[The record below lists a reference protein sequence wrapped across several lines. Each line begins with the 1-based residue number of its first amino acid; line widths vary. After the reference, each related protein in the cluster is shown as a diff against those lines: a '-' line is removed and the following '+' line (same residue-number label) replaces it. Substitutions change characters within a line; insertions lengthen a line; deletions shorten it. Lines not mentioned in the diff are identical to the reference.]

1 MRQLN
6 EHVQRWWS
14 VYFTASFRPFPA
26 LNTGTFLAAILMT
39 APVWGFLPVRAFL
52 LLTPNVP
59 NPTSVTASPFYKRF
73 LNCRQCC
80 VYCQLRFFL
89 AARIADRKRVTLDG
103 RVRPHPFVPLRHELH
118 GEARKRDAFQF
129 SSPSFAGVNRQRS
142 RDGAR
147 GHHLVRLQ
155 RLVLRLLR
163 EYGNQMRDGV
173 KVRCR
178 CHIYY
183 SGRPNNY

>member
-59 NPTSVTASPFYKRF
+59 NPTSVTALPFLSAFWIAANVAPTASAASF
-73 LNCRQCC
+73 LLHVTFATSSINCA
-80 VYCQLRFFL
+80 LFINHLLLFILTIFL
-89 AARIADRKRVTLDG
+89 AHYT
-103 RVRPHPFVPLRHELH
+103 F
-118 GEARKRDAFQF
+118 
-129 SSPSFAGVNRQRS
+129 SFAT
-142 RDGAR
+142 
-147 GHHLVRLQ
+147 
-155 RLVLRLLR
+155 
-163 EYGNQMRDGV
+163 NQ
-173 KVRCR
+173 
-178 CHIYY
+178 
-183 SGRPNNY
+183 S